1 MPESARS
8 SPAPPKNV
16 SVEEELEYYRSQ
28 YESLEAELNE
38 FQSSSRELEEAL
50 EKDLEASEKDQ
61 RKQREK
67 IEALEFEVEEWKA
80 KYRSLKTESNNAQNA
95 LQKEITTLRDLN
107 RTYQLKLRDKEVEN
121 DDFERQARHKDSSID
136 DLESKYNV
144 SIERGVLLEEE
155 MRRSEQE
162 REDLRIE
169 TQRQRDDLANLQIEV
184 EITQRRLQE
193 AEATIERLHTRK
205 PTPLATESLRPPSPA
220 SEGST
225 SATTIS
231 SPTISTPP
239 PGPKSNVSTVQT
251 TPPSPPLS
259 DASAKAGREFITP
272 AKQRAADP
280 IQTPMGA
287 PPARVGQSTI
297 RPPRHS
303 RGGSVATTFSSSTR
317 GKRPSF
323 SASVPVNKP
332 MPRFSSRPSISNNDR
347 PPPRTDSLYHMRD
360 LKSKAAKLGERVHRM
375 HSKLPAPTTTPPRAS
390 PRSVTMGSVM
400 PSSVTMR
407 SSRKRSS
414 HSTATSTD
422 QPVSRLSFGVSTRGS
437 GPPTDSRPS
446 SRASGASAMN
456 RPPSRT
462 SLARPPSQNGI
473 ARPASRTSNVAR
485 PPSRTGTG
493 IPTSGVPRSSS
504 QLGYYSH
511 SESLRRPRSPMSGS
525 FAVLGSEARS
535 GTPGPRCGTPGPR
548 LGHGHSQSVSGM
560 HSFTSASTSVTS
572 DDEGSLITPVARR
585 TTLEKGLSAIPLPA
599 SGLPRRQS
607 GPPRRQSGA
616 EGGVGDMLPPASRN
630 RKLSEVGETF

>member
-1 MPESARS
+1 MVVAAKRLGPETD
-8 SPAPPKNV
+8 NV
-16 SVEEELEYYRSQ
+16 Q
-28 YESLEAELNE
+28 
-38 FQSSSRELEEAL
+38 
-50 EKDLEASEKDQ
+50 
-61 RKQREK
+61 
-67 IEALEFEVEEWKA
+67 A
-80 KYRSLKTESNNAQNA
+80 KYRQLKTEANNAQNT
-95 LQKEITTLRDLN
+95 LQKEITSLRDAN

-155 MRRSEQE
+155 IRRSEQE
-162 REDLRIE
+162 RQDLRIE
-169 TQRQRDDLANLQIEV
+169 TQRQRDDLANLQIEA

-205 PTPLATESLRPPSPA
+205 PTPLDTESLRPPSPA

-225 SATTIS
+225 TATTVS
-231 SPTISTPP
+231 SPNISTPP
-239 PGPKSNVSTVQT
+239 PGPKSNASTVQT

-259 DASAKAGREFITP
+259 DVSAKARRDFITP
-272 AKQRAADP
+272 AKQRAAESS
-280 IQTPMGA
+280 QTPIGV
-287 PPARVGQSTI
+287 PPARVEQPTI

-303 RGGSVATTFSSSTR
+303 RGGSVATTFSSSSR
-317 GKRPSF
+317 GPRPSL
-323 SASVPVNKP
+323 SAPTPVNKT

-414 HSTATSTD
+414 HSTATSAD
-422 QPVSRLSFGVSTRGS
+422 QPVSRLSFGVSTRGP

-446 SRASGASAMN
+446 SRASVTSGMN

-462 SLARPPSQNGI
+462 SLARPPSQNG
-473 ARPASRTSNVAR
+473 VAR
-485 PPSRTGTG
+485 PPSRASNIARPPSQMSTG
-493 IPTSGVPRSSS
+493 IPISGVPRSSS
-504 QLGYYSH
+504 QLGYYPH
-511 SESLRRPRSPMSGS
+511 SDSLRRPRSSMSGS
-525 FAVLGSEARS
+525 FAIPGSEKRS
-535 GTPGPRCGTPGPR
+535 GTSGSRCGTPGPR
-548 LGHGHSQSVSGM
+548 IGHGHSQSVSGM

-572 DDEGSLITPVARR
+572 DEEGSLSTPVARR
-585 TTLEKGLSAIPLPA
+585 TTLDKGLSAIPLPA

-607 GPPRRQSGA
+607 GPPRRQSGV
-616 EGGVGDMLPPASRN
+616 EGGGGDMLPPASRN

>member
-1 MPESARS
+1 MLESARS

-80 KYRSLKTESNNAQNA
+80 KYRQLKTESNNAQNT
-95 LQKEITTLRDLN
+95 LQKEITSLRDAN

-155 MRRSEQE
+155 IRLNELERQE
-162 REDLRIE
+162 LRIE
-169 TQRQRDDLANLQIEV
+169 TQRQRDDLANLQIEA

-205 PTPLATESLRPPSPA
+205 PTPLDTESLRPPSPA
-220 SEGST
+220 SEGSA
-225 SATTIS
+225 SVS
-231 SPTISTPP
+231 SPTVSTPP
-239 PGPKSNVSTVQT
+239 PGPKSNASTVQT

-259 DASAKAGREFITP
+259 DASAKARRVFITP
-272 AKQRAADP
+272 AKQRAAEP
-280 IQTPMGA
+280 SQTPLGA
-287 PPARVGQSTI
+287 PPARAGPSTI

-317 GKRPSF
+317 GPRPSF
-323 SASVPVNKP
+323 SAPTPVSKP
-332 MPRFSSRPSISNNDR
+332 MPRFSSRSGISNNDR
-347 PPPRTDSLYHMRD
+347 PRTDSLYHMRD

-414 HSTATSTD
+414 HSTATSVD

-446 SRASGASAMN
+446 SRASGTSGMN

-462 SLARPPSQNGI
+462 SLARPPSQNGMARPSSRASNI
-473 ARPASRTSNVAR
+473 ARPPTRTS
-485 PPSRTGTG
+485 TG
-493 IPTSGVPRSSS
+493 IPTSGNPRPSS
-504 QLGYYSH
+504 QLGYYPH
-511 SESLRRPRSPMSGS
+511 SESLRRPRSSMSGS
-525 FAVLGSEARS
+525 FAISGGENRS
-535 GTPGPRCGTPGPR
+535 GTPGPRM
-548 LGHGHSQSVSGM
+548 GHGHSQSVSGM

-572 DDEGSLITPVARR
+572 DEEGSLVTPVARR
-585 TTLEKGLSAIPLPA
+585 TTLDKGVSAIPLPA

-607 GPPRRQSGA
+607 GPPRRESGL
-616 EGGVGDMLPPASRN
+616 EGGGGDMLPPASRN